1 MPNLKLLFAPKIVAI
16 YEAKE
21 KFQYFIEGFK
31 AQGFNLKNLFLITPS
46 HDHLFG
52 IKCYPSFE
60 EIPTDSIDLLIL
72 AIGRNRVVNE
82 LEQILKIKK
91 VKFIHLFTAGLG
103 EFDEKG
109 IQIERKLKEL
119 IDFYEEVRV
128 FGPNCM
134 GVYSPAGKN
143 AYLPDFPT
151 ESGKIGLIYQS
162 GDLLTQTIRFG
173 FIRHGL
179 TFSKGIS
186 VGNCMDLQVSDFLE
200 YFNDDPEVEIIGIYF
215 EGFPKYRPRE
225 GKRFF
230 HQLKKIK
237 KPILFLRGGI
247 TIRAQT
253 AVMSHTG
260 TLSTD
265 EKIWNAISR
274 QTSLINVESSL
285 DDMIDA
291 LDIFNNVFRKYPAMP
306 LEEKVQFLP
315 KGKNALIF
323 LWSGGLGV
331 LDTDTLTKLGLNL
344 PLFKKETKDK
354 LLKIYPLKVGSL
366 SNPLDLPWITRS
378 EVFFKLCEAAITE
391 EIDVIIMHTNTFVL
405 RDNERFKQY
414 LENLKKLK
422 EHIDSLNKILMLIL
436 FDSPEKE
443 WIYYYNILKENGFLI
458 YPNLKRAASAFLKLH
473 EYVKRC
479 DCFKKYKSNSC

>member
-1 MPNLKLLFAPKIVAI
+1 MPNLDLLFAPKTVAI

-31 AQGFNLKNLFLITPS
+31 SQGFNLENLFLITPS
-46 HDHLFG
+46 YDHLFG

-60 EIPTDSIDLLIL
+60 EIPVSSIDLLIL
-72 AIGRNRVVNE
+72 AIGRNRVANE

-109 IQIERKLKEL
+109 MQIERKLKEL
-119 IDFYEEVRV
+119 IDSNEDVRA

-143 AYLPDFPT
+143 AYLPDFPVV
-151 ESGKIGLIYQS
+151 SGKIGLIYQS

-173 FIRHGL
+173 YTRHGL

-200 YFNDDPEVEIIGIYF
+200 YFNDDPEIEIIGIYF
-215 EGFPKYRPRE
+215 EGFPKYRPSE

-230 HQLKKIK
+230 HRLKKIK

-247 TIRAQT
+247 TTRAQT
-253 AVMSHTG
+253 AIMSHTG

-265 EKIWNAISR
+265 DKIWNGISR
-274 QTSLINVESSL
+274 QSTLINVESSL

-291 LDIFNNVFRKYPAMP
+291 LAIFDHIFRKYPAMS
-306 LEEKVQFLP
+306 LREKIQFLP
-315 KGKNALIF
+315 KGKNALVL

-331 LDTDTLTKLGLNL
+331 LDTDTLTKIGLNL
-344 PLFKKETKDK
+344 PLFKEETKDK

-378 EVFFKLCEAAITE
+378 EVFFKLCKAAITE
-391 EIDVIIMHTNTFVL
+391 EIDVIIMHTNIFVL
-405 RDNERFKQY
+405 RDNERFRLY
-414 LENLKKLK
+414 LENLNKLK
-422 EHIDSLNKILMLIL
+422 EHVDSNHKILMLIL

-443 WIYYYNILKENGFLI
+443 WIYYYNILKENGFLV
-458 YPNLKRAASAFLKLH
+458 YPNLKRAATAFLKLH
-473 EYVKRC
+473 EYRTRMRFDSLKR
-479 DCFKKYKSNSC
+479 